1 MYWITTNVWTIGQQ
15 QFLRRVIG
23 PQRRRRRRRL
33 PRRRAAV
40 ARRPRPPAAAAVGR
54 RVVRPP
60 GRGAR
65 RAAAAGNGA
74 RERRQGRGAGDQG
87 AAAAAALAQEE
98 ALGTEAVDDGASGRQ
113 EEIFRDL
120 LEHIAEGLGLEATV
134 EIDGN
139 DEALVGT
146 LHGEDLGIF
155 IGRHGQTI
163 DAVQHLAQ
171 RILLANP
178 EIERR
183 RIVVDAEGY
192 RARRREA
199 LEKQA
204 DQAADRRPSSSA
216 APSRSTR

>member
-1 MYWITTNVWTIGQQ
+1 M
-15 QFLRRVIG
+15 
-23 PQRRRRRRRL
+23 
-33 PRRRAAV
+33 A
-40 ARRPRPPAAAAVGR
+40 
-54 RVVRPP
+54 
-60 GRGAR
+60 
-65 RAAAAGNGA
+65 
-74 RERRQGRGAGDQG
+74 ER
-87 AAAAAALAQEE
+87 
-98 ALGTEAVDDGASGRQ
+98 SQ

-120 LEHIAEGLGLEATV
+120 LEHIAKGLGLAATV

-178 EIERR
+178 ETERR

-204 DQAADRRPSSSA
+204 DQAAIEAEQFGRPVALDAMTASERKHVHEYLRERGGVDTHSEGDEPDRHLVV
-216 APSRSTR
+216 APLPDLR